1 MTGQQTTVMQW
12 QHSILEEANF
22 TTEWKASIMAL
33 DLQYE
38 LNPMCGTH
46 HDRDFSNMKSKKVQR
61 RISFAE
67 KVELYVG
74 AEEDFYMQ
82 RWPKALSQPIS
93 NTFIL
98 QPHHHMISDEI
109 NLMAVPPR
117 REDRRLFGGHEG
129 PQRLTDDH
137 EVAFDPALEDDP
149 HQHLQDEQGEIER
162 SETTESGGGAT
173 N

>member
-1 MTGQQTTVMQW
+1 
-12 QHSILEEANF
+12 
-22 TTEWKASIMAL
+22 
-33 DLQYE
+33 
-38 LNPMCGTH
+38 
-46 HDRDFSNMKSKKVQR
+46 
-61 RISFAE
+61 
-67 KVELYVG
+67 
-74 AEEDFYMQ
+74 
-82 RWPKALSQPIS
+82 
-93 NTFIL
+93 
-98 QPHHHMISDEI
+98 MISDEI

-117 REDRRLFGGHEG
+117 REDRRLFGGQEG